1 MNSKTIAGPAKV
13 PVASTSFNWQAAAPI
28 IALVALVVVFTVL
41 NPNFLSAYNA
51 SNLMR
56 QSSVLLVLAVA
67 STFIILMGSI
77 DLSIGSIVTLS
88 ATIGA
93 LLFEKYGPVGL
104 IAVPLVG
111 LICGVFNGVLFA
123 YARLPSFLVTLGT
136 LFMFDGFSLILS
148 DGRPRPVST
157 RTFDTAFNGTLFGFL
172 PIVTLWAVAI
182 LLLAIFIASRTRFG
196 RYLYAIGGGEKVAR
210 LSGVAIERQK
220 FLAFV
225 LSGFLGGFAALLLIF
240 RLQAATTG
248 MGASYLLTSI
258 AAVVIG
264 GTSLSGGVGGP
275 QKTLIGVLV
284 IAILTNGMDVVSVQP
299 FLQTVIMG
307 AVVILAVGLTINR
320 ASLSLIK

>member
-1 MNSKTIAGPAKV
+1 M
-13 PVASTSFNWQAAAPI
+13 
-28 IALVALVVVFTVL
+28 
-41 NPNFLSAYNA
+41 
-51 SNLMR
+51 
-56 QSSVLLVLAVA
+56 
-67 STFIILMGSI
+67 
-77 DLSIGSIVTLS
+77 
-88 ATIGA
+88 
-93 LLFEKYGPVGL
+93 LFENYGPVGL
-104 IAVPLVG
+104 VAVPLVG

-248 MGASYLLTSI
+248 MGASCCPAPAFSRSMAISQPQRRTSCQAVRWKARELSVLPRMPAQSRPVKRP
-258 AAVVIG
+258 AAFKG
-264 GTSLSGGVGGP
+264 
-275 QKTLIGVLV
+275 
-284 IAILTNGMDVVSVQP
+284 
-299 FLQTVIMG
+299 
-307 AVVILAVGLTINR
+307 
-320 ASLSLIK
+320 